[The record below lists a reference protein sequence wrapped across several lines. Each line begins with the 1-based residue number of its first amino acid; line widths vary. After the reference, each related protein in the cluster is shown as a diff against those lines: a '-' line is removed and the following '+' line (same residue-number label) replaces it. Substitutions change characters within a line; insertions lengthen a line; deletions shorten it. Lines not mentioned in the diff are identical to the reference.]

1 MFIELSPDD
10 NFVESKKQKMSLE
23 IQQVQ
28 EAIEHQRQRSDLEL
42 KLLKAQI
49 SELESRNILFQ
60 SLTSILKQQP
70 LDIFKW
76 FKNSEP

>member
-1 MFIELSPDD
+1 LLSDD